1 MSPSFCRYPL
11 SATKANFKAT
21 VLCSTMLS
29 DGDSGLGDLET
40 QLAAR
45 VHKLES
51 SLKKAQEE
59 YSSLRECYQQ
69 LREDFQFNLAVLD
82 ERDRELER
90 YDVITARTLTVEHNR
105 QGELNQLHMQV
116 DRLEKQRARE
126 TEKRQEELSKNQH
139 NAAHHRRQ
147 LDELKRSMAGEIQKQ
162 KEEYE
167 RMKWD
172 LHCRIQELEGEITL
186 QRQIPINPLTSVH
199 HHLPHPP
206 HPTHSSLPC
215 SLQMALMQE
224 MTAAFDSE
232 LRQREHEFNLKLDE
246 VHAVVLSYDIKVV
259 LLSKEIEV
267 HSQAQH
273 QNTEALKASNE
284 FCQRIQTQ
292 LQHKELEIKDLTAV
306 KDYKLKELEDEL
318 KCIKTTLKKE
328 EDDHIKKYEGV
339 ARALKE
345 CDAQLEA
352 QCQTH
357 IEQLQKAEKRIVK
370 LHGNVKVLAA
380 QVCCIQK
387 NHQEALKKKD
397 ETIQRYKEQLSAGL
411 KRERA
416 LEQMQVQVE
425 LECQKRCE
433 DMKAQHYF
441 ANEQLIQDLT
451 QARDQAKA
459 ELKEKEQG
467 LQDLTVLLRSVKTE
481 RDQALQGLTPKVD
494 SLASEEIHCLQQQ
507 NSILRA
513 VVTQM
518 RKEMEDLIHLLPHS
532 QTQLHASSPQPVQH
546 PEAPPTT
553 SVTPTANTQMA
564 TGPAAQSTDISSN
577 ISPAGGLC
585 RGKRAITS
593 VLAKQES
600 RGAES
605 ALANLKE
612 QGALVRQLQEE
623 NLYLRRQQASGFISG
638 GLFKV
643 WGAKSNPPF
652 LHTRLK
658 QAASCIARLSREK
671 QQLIEMGNRL
681 RAQITTAGIQAVEP
695 ERDTS
700 MEKQEDQHDRLFAL
714 EQLQYQLTTQEL
726 QYALRQRACTL
737 AETTNRCPA
746 TEGAANPW
754 SQGHKPTDRP
764 ESSKNKENTIS
775 QSQSS
780 IDVRLQPHSGLSRS
794 RLSSEESLWEILDH
808 GFSPSIISEGE
819 GELSRRE
826 VTESSGDGVQ
836 MMLHG
841 IGAIF
846 HSQPPTE
853 VQQRRNPSKTPSN
866 TTKTSRPGS
875 TGRIC
880 KIRNYNVKD

>member
-1 MSPSFCRYPL
+1 MQL
-11 SATKANFKAT
+11 
-21 VLCSTMLS
+21 
-29 DGDSGLGDLET
+29 DGDRGLGDLET

-59 YSSLRECYQQ
+59 YSSLRERYQQ

-90 YDVITARTLTVEHNR
+90 YDVITARALTVEHNR

-116 DRLEKQRARE
+116 DKLEKQRARE

-172 LHCRIQELEGEITL
+172 LHCRIQELEGELTL
-186 QRQIPINPLTSVH
+186 QRQ
-199 HHLPHPP
+199 
-206 HPTHSSLPC
+206 
-215 SLQMALMQE
+215 
-224 MTAAFDSE
+224 
-232 LRQREHEFNLKLDE
+232 
-246 VHAVVLSYDIKVV
+246 VV

-284 FCQRIQTQ
+284 LCQRIQTQ

-318 KCIKTTLKKE
+318 RCIKTKLKKE

-357 IEQLQKAEKRIVK
+357 IEQLQKAEKHIVK
-370 LHGNVKVLAA
+370 LQGKVKVLAA

-397 ETIQRYKEQLSAGL
+397 ETIQRYKEQLCAGL

-425 LECQKRCE
+425 LECQRRCE

-441 ANEQLIQDLT
+441 ASGQLIQDLT
-451 QARDQAKA
+451 QARDQANA

-467 LQDLTVLLRSVKTE
+467 LQDLTVLLHSVKTE
-481 RDQALQGLTPKVD
+481 RDQAVQGLTPKVD

-518 RKEMEDLIHLLPHS
+518 RNEMEGLIHLLPHS
-532 QTQLHASSPQPVQH
+532 QAQLHAPSPQPVQH
-546 PEAPPTT
+546 PGAPATT
-553 SVTPTANTQMA
+553 SITPTANTQMA
-564 TGPAAQSTDISSN
+564 TGPATQSSDISIN

-585 RGKRAITS
+585 LGKRAITS
-593 VLAKQES
+593 KQEF
-600 RGAES
+600 RGAEC
-605 ALANLKE
+605 APANLKE
-612 QGALVRQLQEE
+612 QSALVRQLQEE
-623 NLYLRRQQASGFISG
+623 NLYLRRQQASGLISG
-638 GLFKV
+638 GLFKNV
-643 WGAKSNPPF
+643 RGAKSNPPL

-681 RAQITTAGIQAVEP
+681 RAQITTAGLQEPVEP

-700 MEKQEDQHDRLFAL
+700 TEKQEDQHDRLFAL

-726 QYALRQRACTL
+726 QYALRQSACTL
-737 AETTNRCPA
+737 AEQLLIGTTNRCPA
-746 TEGAANPW
+746 KEGAANPW
-754 SQGHKPTDRP
+754 SQGHKATDRP

-775 QSQSS
+775 QSQRLM
-780 IDVRLQPHSGLSRS
+780 DMGLQPHSGLSRS

-808 GFSPSIISEGE
+808 GFSPSIFSEGE

-826 VTESSGDGVQ
+826 VTESGGDGVQ

-841 IGAIF
+841 IGATF
-846 HSQPPTE
+846 HSQTTTE

-866 TTKTSRPGS
+866 TIKTSRPGS

>member
-1 MSPSFCRYPL
+1 MASIQI
-11 SATKANFKAT
+11 
-21 VLCSTMLS
+21 STMLS

-186 QRQIPINPLTSVH
+186 QR
-199 HHLPHPP
+199 
-206 HPTHSSLPC
+206 
-215 SLQMALMQE
+215 QMALMQE

-681 RAQITTAGIQAVEP
+681 RAQITTAGIQEAVEP

>member
-1 MSPSFCRYPL
+1 MQ
-11 SATKANFKAT
+11 
-21 VLCSTMLS
+21 S
-29 DGDSGLGDLET
+29 DRDRGLGDLET
-40 QLAAR
+40 QLATR

-59 YSSLRECYQQ
+59 YSSLRERYQQ

-90 YDVITARTLTVEHNR
+90 YDVITARALTVEHNR

-116 DRLEKQRARE
+116 DKLEKQRARE

-139 NAAHHRRQ
+139 NAAHHRQQ

-172 LHCRIQELEGEITL
+172 LHCRIQELEGELTL
-186 QRQIPINPLTSVH
+186 QRQL
-199 HHLPHPP
+199 
-206 HPTHSSLPC
+206 
-215 SLQMALMQE
+215 ALMQE

-246 VHAVVLSYDIKVV
+246 VHAVVLSHDIKAV

-318 KCIKTTLKKE
+318 KCIKTKLKKE

-357 IEQLQKAEKRIVK
+357 IEQLQKAEKHIVK
-370 LHGNVKVLAA
+370 LQGNVKVLAA

-425 LECQKRCE
+425 LECQRRCE

-481 RDQALQGLTPKVD
+481 RDQAVQGLTPKVD

-518 RKEMEDLIHLLPHS
+518 RNEMEGLIHFLPHS
-532 QTQLHASSPQPVQH
+532 QAQLHASSPQPVQH
-546 PEAPPTT
+546 PGAPATT
-553 SVTPTANTQMA
+553 SITPTANTQMA
-564 TGPAAQSTDISSN
+564 TGPATQSSDISIN

-585 RGKRAITS
+585 LGKHAITS
-593 VLAKQES
+593 VLAKQEF
-600 RGAES
+600 RGAEC

-612 QGALVRQLQEE
+612 QSALVRQLQEE
-623 NLYLRRQQASGFISG
+623 NLYLRRQQGSGLISG
-638 GLFKV
+638 GLFKNV
-643 WGAKSNPPF
+643 WGAKSNPPL

-681 RAQITTAGIQAVEP
+681 RAQITTAGLQEPVEP

-700 MEKQEDQHDRLFAL
+700 TEKQEDQHDRLFAL

-737 AETTNRCPA
+737 AEQLLIGTTNRCPA

-754 SQGHKPTDRP
+754 SQGHKATDRP

-775 QSQSS
+775 QSQSLM
-780 IDVRLQPHSGLSRS
+780 DVGLQPHSGLSRS

-808 GFSPSIISEGE
+808 GFSPSIFSEGE

-826 VTESSGDGVQ
+826 VTESGGDGVQ

-841 IGAIF
+841 IGVTF
-846 HSQPPTE
+846 HSQPTTE

-866 TTKTSRPGS
+866 TIKTSRPGS